1 MIIMTEVKI
10 KPTRPSRSNIP
21 QKMEGGIYGTAPI
34 KNVGLKVQAPGTKD
48 IDAFAKFAQLIMY
61 GIAMLAIWGGIMS
74 IAFAENATNQN
85 FLILGVGGII
95 SAGMAIALVEMQRR
109 KGGDGLHSVHDY
121 LLGVGFFFAAV
132 GVLWGTRYLI
142 GIAASQGIDWLLVEG
157 IPYADD
163 EWSPS
168 ANGIYVQLIACI
180 ALILSEYK
188 YLKGLKGSTSFGWSI
203 ISFTP
208 LALIAAGVGPWLS
221 WSGDVVSWEL
231 GISIVSMSLLSMWLA
246 LESNNGFIFSIVA
259 VVAGLI
265 PLLYEIL
272 NENAPADGVGG
283 ALSLLVFIIIGQG
296 FLAADERVRKGLM
309 ELTSI
314 FLIAEI
320 LIAII
325 VTREGDLNLIL
336 GPIRESMLG
345 DAATYINLQS
355 VLWVTVLLAYFPAVH
370 KQRIPW
376 MPIGLAGSIWIL
388 EPGASLVAWGIAL
401 IVLPYMLI
409 WAKATRSWVANATFI
424 AAACSFFLQDTM
436 NFWGDLNFI
445 ENEFVILIAVVLIIV
460 GELSR
465 SKSSLENWAHF
476 VGVGII
482 VLSDSILINGE
493 TIVSWLLVLYL
504 IISSWGILNKASIT
518 QNIKDRLEGSAALL
532 VSIVLTLILT
542 INERLVLP
550 LPENIESAID
560 GFNVGLVVLAFAIWL
575 GFRKYKSLEFD
586 IGNLFNWCIDSGK
599 KNVPVYDMQ
608 NGTWSVDTTEQKEN
622 HWSEN
627 GWGKIGR
634 TSLIGSLLLLSISIS
649 EVIMKFTGNE
659 VYWVLLM
666 ALPLG
671 ILLWEL
677 SEEESVSSK
686 ERAMASWILVFMAFP
701 ISMELNDLKWKYF
714 DMVDSNDIDHKIW
727 LVGDV
732 FLSNILFDLLLI
744 LGPLF
749 VTYLLIRKGIKIEGE
764 EAYNTDKWAYF
775 GLLALALLDTSGGL
789 GFVVLYTIVIFNAIK
804 YRHFAV
810 LVIAP
815 FTLILM
821 EDNMVS
827 DGDFITM
834 LLNTIDFT
842 SYDLKEL
849 TILDMPR
856 FSCLIIALTASAVL
870 IRSMIDS
877 QMETPPIREM
887 PIVAGS
893 VWLAIGMWGVLPNAA
908 WLLLIIT
915 IALTLQNWI
924 TGKLN
929 FIPYAPIAATVSFL
943 MGFTQDS
950 NFSDFSG
957 TEILSYSLLGTGI
970 FSMILHYLARTD
982 LLYKWAD
989 EAIEKEVGPI
999 SGSTEIILDLDS
1011 IVGRERLLVNLQ
1023 YWVMLSLLLSWDAI
1037 LGIGTIIGAV
1047 WITWEIRKNGQF
1059 NLLLLM
1065 PALHAFALW
1074 NLVEQIDDTRWDT
1087 MQEILV
1093 GLVFIVE
1100 GIGYT
1105 YISSKSELAWNW
1117 DDFEFDDEKTYFDW
1131 LDRMGMISILYI
1143 ITGIIWIM
1151 DTANMDSL
1159 TWGII
1164 SVYLA
1169 TVAIQGFQ
1177 EETDSGWR
1185 RSIGGFGSILSLFIL
1200 SGTIENA
1207 LYQSLTWL
1215 ALGIVAFGFGMLYMQ
1230 RFGDQTEVFV
1240 GEEVAPVVEEAEEE
1254 EVAPVVEEAEEEEVA
1269 PVVEDLIKTDE
1280 GFFFRLSPDI
1290 LNNIRGA
1297 LENTP
1302 HDGFKP
1308 ILEFNADGQIVLN
1321 FE

>member
-1 MIIMTEVKI
+1 MSEKKT
-10 KPTRPSRSNIP
+10 KPTRPSRANIP
-21 QKMEGGIYGTAPI
+21 QKTQGGIYGTAPV
-34 KNVGLKVQAPGTKD
+34 NSVGLKIQQPGVKD

-132 GVLWGTRYLI
+132 GILWGTRYLI
-142 GIAASQGIDWLLVEG
+142 GIAASQGVDWLLVEG
-157 IPYADD
+157 IPYADED
-163 EWSPS
+163 WSPS

-188 YLKGLKGSTSFGWSI
+188 YLKGLKGSTSFGWAI

-221 WSGDVVSWEL
+221 WSNDVVSWEL

-246 LESNNGFIFSIVA
+246 LESNNGFVFSIVA
-259 VVAGLI
+259 VVAGI
-265 PLLYEIL
+265 VPLLYEIL
-272 NENAPADGVGG
+272 NENAPVGGEGG

-296 FLAADERVRKGLM
+296 YLAADERVRKGLM

-314 FLIAEI
+314 LLIAEV

-325 VTREGDLNLIL
+325 ITREGDLNLIL

-355 VLWVTVLLAYFPAVH
+355 VLWITVLLAYFPAVH

-376 MPIGLAGSIWIL
+376 MPIGLAASIWIL
-388 EPGASLVAWGIAL
+388 EPGASLVAWGITI

-424 AAACSFFLQDTM
+424 AAACSFFLQDSA
-436 NFWGDLNFI
+436 NVWGDVDFI
-445 ENEFVILIAVVLIIV
+445 ESQYVILIAVILIIV
-460 GELSR
+460 GEFSR
-465 SKSSLENWAHF
+465 SRNILENWAHF

-493 TIVSWLLVLYL
+493 VLVSWLLVLYM
-504 IISSWGILNKASIT
+504 IASSWRILDLAANT
-518 QNIKDRLEGSAALL
+518 QSVKDRLEGSAALF
-532 VSIVLTLILT
+532 VSIILT
-542 INERLVLP
+542 IILTANERLALP
-550 LPENIESAID
+550 LPENIDAAID
-560 GFNVGLVVLAFAIWL
+560 GYNVGLMALALVIWV
-575 GFRKYKSLEFD
+575 GFRRYKSLEFD

-599 KNVPVYDMQ
+599 KQVPVYDMK
-608 NGTWSVDTTEQKEN
+608 NGTWLVDTKEDDDV
-622 HWSEN
+622 WSEN

-634 TSLIGSLLLLSISIS
+634 ISLIGSLILLSISIS
-649 EVIMKFTGNE
+649 EVIVKFTGNE
-659 VYWVLLM
+659 LYWVLLM

-671 ILLWEL
+671 ILLWEI
-677 SEEESVSSK
+677 SEEKEVSAK

-701 ISMELNDLKWKYF
+701 ISLELNDLKWKYF
-714 DMVDSNDIDHKIW
+714 EMVDSNDIGHKIW
-727 LVGDV
+727 LFGDV
-732 FLSNILFDLLLI
+732 FLSNIVFDMLLI
-744 LGPLF
+744 LGPLV
-749 VTYLLIRKGIKIEGE
+749 VTYLLIKRGLKIEGE
-764 EAYNTDKWAYF
+764 KAYNTDKWTYF
-775 GLLALALLDTSGGL
+775 GILALALLDTSGGL
-789 GFVVLYTIVIFNAIK
+789 GFIVLYTIVIFNAIK

-810 LVIAP
+810 LVVAP
-815 FTLILM
+815 FTLIVL
-821 EDNMVS
+821 EDYMVS
-827 DGDFITM
+827 DGSIIAM
-834 LLNTIDFT
+834 LLDSIDFT

-849 TILDMPR
+849 TVLGMPR
-856 FSCLIIALTASAVL
+856 VSCLIITITASAVL
-870 IRSMIDS
+870 IKSMIDR
-877 QMETPPIREM
+877 QMDTSPIREM
-887 PIVAGS
+887 PIVAAS

-915 IALTLQNWI
+915 FGLTAQNWF

-929 FIPYAPIAATVSFL
+929 FIPYAPIAATVSL
-943 MGFTQDS
+943 LVGFTQDA
-950 NFSDFSG
+950 NFTDWSG
-957 TEILSYSLLGTGI
+957 TEILSYSLLGTGV
-970 FSMILHYLARTD
+970 FSLALHYLARSE

-989 EAIEKEVGPI
+989 DVIGKRPSHELIVDLESKE
-999 SGSTEIILDLDS
+999 
-1011 IVGRERLLVNLQ
+1011 GREKLLVNLQ
-1023 YWVMLSLLLSWDAI
+1023 YWVVLSLILSWDAVF
-1037 LGIGTIIGAV
+1037 GIGTIIGAV
-1047 WITWEIRKNGQF
+1047 WVTWEIQKNGQY
-1059 NLLLLM
+1059 NLILLM

-1074 NLVEQIDDTRWDT
+1074 NLVEQIDDTRWED
-1087 MQEILV
+1087 MQNILV

-1100 GIGYT
+1100 GIGFT
-1105 YISSKSELAWNW
+1105 YISSKSDLAWNW
-1117 DDFEFDDEKTYFDW
+1117 DSFEFEDEKTYFDW
-1131 LDRMGMISILYI
+1131 LDRLGIMSILFI
-1143 ITGIIWIM
+1143 ISGIIWIM
-1151 DTANMDSL
+1151 NTANMESL
-1159 TWGII
+1159 SWGII
-1164 SVYLA
+1164 SIYLA

-1200 SGTIENA
+1200 SGTIDNS

-1215 ALGIVAFGFGMLYMQ
+1215 ALGIVAFGFGMMYMQ
-1230 RFGDQTEVFV
+1230 RFGDQTDVFV
-1240 GEEVAPVVEEAEEE
+1240 GEEVAPIIEEEVEE
-1254 EVAPVVEEAEEEEVA
+1254 EVAPII
-1269 PVVEDLIKTDE
+1269 EDLIKTDE

-1290 LNNIRGA
+1290 LKNIRGA